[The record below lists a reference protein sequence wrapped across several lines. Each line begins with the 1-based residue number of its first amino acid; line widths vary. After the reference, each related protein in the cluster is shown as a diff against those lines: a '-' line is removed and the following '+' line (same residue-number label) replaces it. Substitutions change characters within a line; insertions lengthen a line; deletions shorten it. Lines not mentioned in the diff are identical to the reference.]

1 MVPFLLDVLN
11 DSMARHAE
19 FDQVTKLNLV
29 VNSNS
34 DKIMHGNVS
43 PNLILLFWGAGNVK
57 EGVNVRETSE
67 GTPGKLELREVPHW
81 KL

>member
-19 FDQVTKLNLV
+19 FVQVTKLNLV

-57 EGVNVRETSE
+57 EGVNVRETSVLKE
-67 GTPGKLELREVPHW
+67 FRGS
-81 KL
+81 

>member
-29 VNSNS
+29 VNSNW

-43 PNLILLFWGAGNVK
+43 PNLILLFLRAGNVK
-57 EGVNVRETSE
+57 EGVNVRETSVL
-67 GTPGKLELREVPHW
+67 KELRGS
-81 KL
+81 

>member
-1 MVPFLLDVLN
+1 MLAVDGRGLEKLSVFVVPFLLDVLN

-43 PNLILLFWGAGNVK
+43 PNLILLFWGLVMSRRA
-57 EGVNVRETSE
+57 
-67 GTPGKLELREVPHW
+67 LM
-81 KL
+81 

>member
-19 FDQVTKLNLV
+19 FDQVTELNLV

-43 PNLILLFWGAGNVK
+43 PNLILLFLGAGNVK
-57 EGVNVRETSE
+57 EGVNVRETSVL
-67 GTPGKLELREVPHW
+67 KELRGS
-81 KL
+81 

>member
-19 FDQVTKLNLV
+19 FVQVTKLNLV

-43 PNLILLFWGAGNVK
+43 LNLILLFLGAGNVK
-57 EGVNVRETSE
+57 EGVNVRETSVL
-67 GTPGKLELREVPHW
+67 KELRGS
-81 KL
+81 

>member
-19 FDQVTKLNLV
+19 FDQVTELNLV

-34 DKIMHGNVS
+34 DKIMHSNVS
-43 PNLILLFWGAGNVK
+43 PNLILLFLGAGNVK
-57 EGVNVRETSE
+57 EGVNVRETSVL
-67 GTPGKLELREVPHW
+67 KELRGS
-81 KL
+81 

>member
-19 FDQVTKLNLV
+19 FVQVTKLNLV

-43 PNLILLFWGAGNVK
+43 HNLILLFLGAGNVK
-57 EGVNVRETSE
+57 EGVNVRETSVL
-67 GTPGKLELREVPHW
+67 KELRGS
-81 KL
+81 